1 MTHLNILEQMNAERI
16 KDMRRDADQQRLVKS
31 IRGTVVLHQRKK
43 GRLMLT
49 LLRLIRTN
57 LETMEKHL
65 SVDEVKL
72 HDELN

>member
-43 GRLMLT
+43 RRLMLT
-49 LLRLIRTN
+49 LLRLIKTN
-57 LETMEKHL
+57 LETIEKHL
-65 SVDEVKL
+65 TVDEMKL
-72 HDELN
+72 QDELN

>member
-43 GRLMLT
+43 RSLMLT

-65 SVDEVKL
+65 SVDEMKL
-72 HDELN
+72 QEELN

>member
-31 IRGTVVLHQRKK
+31 IRGAVVLHQRKK
-43 GRLMLT
+43 RRLMLS

-57 LETMEKHL
+57 LEIMEKHL
-65 SVDEVKL
+65 SVDEMKL
-72 HDELN
+72 QEELN